1 MSFQSV
7 LHDINLGLKA
17 AAPLAPLINSV
28 PMAGTIF
35 ATAVNAVNVA
45 ETIAGQGAIPKD
57 SRKSMATALIK
68 SQYPGI
74 NDAKLSQA
82 VDALV
87 NTLNLL
93 DAAMG
98 KK

>member
-17 AAPLAPLINSV
+17 AAPLAPLINTV
-28 PMAGTIF
+28 PIAGTVF
-35 ATAVNAVNVA
+35 GALVNGVAVA
-45 ETIAGQGAIPKD
+45 ETIADNAAMPRD
-57 SRKSMATALIK
+57 SKKAAAMALVK

-74 NDAKLSQA
+74 DDAKLSQA
-82 VDALV
+82 VDAIV
-87 NTLNLL
+87 TTLNLL
-93 DAAMG
+93 DAAMA

>member
-7 LHDINLGLKA
+7 LHDIGLGLKA
-17 AAPLAPLINSV
+17 AAPLAPLINTV
-28 PMAGTIF
+28 PIAGTVF
-35 ATAVNAVNVA
+35 ATAVNAVSVA
-45 ETIAGQGAIPKD
+45 ETIANQGALPKD
-57 SRKSMATALIK
+57 SKKAAATALIK
-68 SQYPGI
+68 SQYPGLD
-74 NDAKLSQA
+74 DAKLSQA

-93 DAAMG
+93 DAAMA